1 MRPSYLYHQEREG
14 VGWRGRQR
22 KREIERER
30 GRERER
36 EGERERE
43 REREASPEHL
53 PWLRGWG
60 SYPRE
65 EARPQREPFAPLL
78 LLLLR
83 VGLGFRV

>member
-1 MRPSYLYHQEREG
+1 MAGGAEKKRDRERE
-14 VGWRGRQR
+14 
-22 KREIERER
+22 
-30 GRERER
+30 RERER
-36 EGERERE
+36 EGGRERERE